1 MTLKTVLDAK
11 PRKKRKN
18 GITLRPD
25 FGGWLGPKPAR
36 TKAEKIAQIKNDFI
50 DERALV
56 VEGATAA
63 DFAEYPSISAAVSVQ
78 SLIQC
83 IDSMKDEKTFL
94 VVLGLD
100 KATPEEQ
107 EKFLLL
113 IKDRQVVSSKL
124 PKKVQLLIPVKDT
137 KALLPKIQSLTFKLK
152 VN

>member
-1 MTLKTVLDAK
+1 MTLKAVLDAK

-56 VEGATAA
+56 VEGATAT

-78 SLIQC
+78 SLIQF

-124 PKKVQLLIPVKDT
+124 PKQVQLLFPVKDT